1 MSNTFIKFFFRNF
14 EVILKQIKW
23 PYTMN
28 ESMDAKLENSKQKF
42 HRLASLLMKIKL
54 PYPFE
59 KNY

>member
-1 MSNTFIKFFFRNF
+1 
-14 EVILKQIKW
+14 
-23 PYTMN
+23 MN